1 MRRTGMQ
8 RRRQL
13 AEGAPH
19 LFRRL
24 QIGLRSHGFDGQ
36 CRQVQ
41 AVSTALPEDTVG
53 RRAAADRLEN
63 LVRQRVVRPSE
74 AHRVGGD
81 QRQVHPLRDR
91 DQAAVDEPLRR
102 VAMERIGW
110 AASEVPC

>member
-1 MRRTGMQ
+1 MQ

-63 LVRQRVVRPSE
+63 LVRQRVVRR
-74 AHRVGGD
+74 AKRTA
-81 QRQVHPLRDR
+81 L
-91 DQAAVDEPLRR
+91 
-102 VAMERIGW
+102 VATSGTSIRCAI
-110 AASEVPC
+110 AIRPA